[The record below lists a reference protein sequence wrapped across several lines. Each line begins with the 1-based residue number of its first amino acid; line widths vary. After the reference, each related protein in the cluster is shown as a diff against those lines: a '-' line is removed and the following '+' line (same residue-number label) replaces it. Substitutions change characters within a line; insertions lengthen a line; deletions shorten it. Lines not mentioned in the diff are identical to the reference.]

1 MASTQLDKLD
11 YRILEMLSGDARRPY
26 LDIARQC
33 NVSGAAI
40 HQHIQ
45 KMQKMGVLKGALSII
60 EPADVG
66 YQTCAY
72 MGFLLSDPSKFN
84 EVIERLKEIPEVV
97 ECHFTT
103 GQYDIFIKVYARNNK
118 DLLEIIHSKLQNLVP
133 ARTET
138 LISLREVFQRQIP
151 ITEP

>member
-1 MASTQLDKLD
+1 MATTQLDKLD
-11 YRILEMLSGDARRPY
+11 YQILEMLSGDARRPY
-26 LDIARQC
+26 LEIARQC

-45 KMQKMGVLKGALSII
+45 KLHKMGVLKGSLSLI

-84 EVIERLKEIPEVV
+84 EVVERLKEIPEVV

-118 DLLEIIHSKLQNLVP
+118 DLLEVIHTKLQNLVP

-138 LISLREVFQRQIP
+138 LISLKEVFLRQIP
-151 ITEP
+151 ITTP